1 MNSIPCM
8 KMRYSIEPR
17 DRIYVKGYKFLS
29 FAKSMS
35 KTLSNKHSQKLFDS
49 TNKSATDAI
58 KTASKRAIQKTAEA
72 TGDLIGNKIA
82 GKVTSVSKK
91 SPTEFHSMELHSKE
105 LQNDEMEAPKRRFIS
120 PEEKQQ
126 IIDELRL
133 VPKKDV
139 YL

>member
-1 MNSIPCM
+1 M
-8 KMRYSIEPR
+8 
-17 DRIYVKGYKFLS
+17 S
-29 FAKSMS
+29 FAKNIG
-35 KTLSNKHSQKLFDS
+35 KTLSNKHSQKFLDS

-58 KTASKRAIQKTAEA
+58 KTASKRAIQKIAEA

-82 GKVTSVSKK
+82 GRVTSVLKK

-105 LQNDEMEAPKRRFIS
+105 LQNDKMEAPKRGFIS

-133 VPKKDV
+133 VPKMDV